1 MQTSKP
7 KRIVPTAYPFC
18 LWHVLDPRLDTCEHL
33 GGYALLDSARVV
45 PLTHED
51 HRIHCAD
58 TDRRVFRVKAHPKRL
73 GGWFSPWRGFA
84 HLDLLL
90 HLNPR
95 ERAGLRGWFLIRD
108 AQYIREVE
116 PDEERFGFSG
126 TMEQLPGMP
135 LAVVP
140 IEGVTRAEARR

>member
-18 LWHVLDPRLDTCEHL
+18 LWHVLDPLLDSCEHV
-33 GGYALLDSARVV
+33 GDFALLYSARVV

-58 TDRRVFRVKAHPKRL
+58 TDRRAFRVKASPAPL
-73 GGWFSPWRGFA
+73 GDWLSPWCGPA

-90 HLNPR
+90 HLRTGAR
-95 ERAGLRGWFLIRD
+95 EGLRGWFLIRD

-140 IEGVTRAEARR
+140 IDLAM